1 MVRRQLV
8 VLVACLL
15 SSGAFAQQTSRTLTG
30 SWAGDVPGVGPV
42 RLIIT
47 QVRSDGRLEG
57 RMEFELNSYISR
69 FGDKFNATNDTNYGV
84 VTGDTLTI
92 EAALGG
98 TYELT
103 LQGSE
108 LIGVYVR
115 GTTYRVPVSFR
126 RL

>member
-1 MVRRQLV
+1 MVRRQFV
-8 VLVACLL
+8 VLVASLL
-15 SSGAFAQQTSRTLTG
+15 SPGAFAQQTPRALAG

-42 RLIIT
+42 RLIIA

-57 RMEFELNSYISR
+57 RMEFELNSYVST
-69 FGDKFNATNDTNYGV
+69 FGDKFDATTNTNYGI
-84 VTGDTLTI
+84 VTDNTLTI

-98 TYELT
+98 NYELA

-108 LIGVYVR
+108 LTGVYVR

>member
-1 MVRRQLV
+1 
-8 VLVACLL
+8 
-15 SSGAFAQQTSRTLTG
+15 
-30 SWAGDVPGVGPV
+30 
-42 RLIIT
+42 
-47 QVRSDGRLEG
+47 
-57 RMEFELNSYISR
+57 MEFELNSYVST
-69 FGDKFNATNDTNYGV
+69 FGDKFNTANDTNYGV